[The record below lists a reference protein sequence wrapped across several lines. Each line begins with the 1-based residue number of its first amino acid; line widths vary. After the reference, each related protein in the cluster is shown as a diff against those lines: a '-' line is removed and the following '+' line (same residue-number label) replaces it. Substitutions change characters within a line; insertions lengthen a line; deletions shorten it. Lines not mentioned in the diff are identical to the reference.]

1 VCLVGAG
8 PGDPDL
14 LTVRAW
20 RALRCAQVVVYDLLV
35 SPAILALAPP
45 GAELVCAG
53 KRAGRHALRQEQT
66 NELLLALAR
75 AGRRVVRLKGGDPFI
90 FGRGGEE
97 AEFLAR
103 HDVPFTV
110 VPGIT
115 SASGAS
121 CYAGIPLTHR
131 DCSQAIVFVTAHRR
145 NGRVELAWGTLA
157 RTGQTLVIYM
167 GIGAAGVISQELVRH
182 GMAATTP
189 AAVVEQATTPLQRI
203 VVTTL
208 AELPRAIEAEGVQAP
223 GLIIIGEVVRLRA
236 APTPGGRAAVRQAAF
251 ESLAE
256 E

>member
-20 RALRCAQVVVYDLLV
+20 LALRRAQVVVYDLLV

-45 GAELVCAG
+45 GATLICAG

-66 NELLLALAR
+66 NELLLALAH

-145 NGRVELAWGTLA
+145 NGRVELAWDTLA

-167 GIGAAGVISQELVRH
+167 GIRAAGVISQELVRH

-208 AELPRAIEAEGVQAP
+208 VELPLAIEAEGVQAP

-236 APTPGGRAAVRQAAF
+236 APTPGGRVAVGQGAF